1 MSTDTHSPNSATT
14 HFGNEEVPVAE
25 KAQRVGAVF
34 RSVAEQYDM
43 MNDIM
48 SLGSHR
54 LIKRFALQLAALRR
68 GQTVL
73 DLAGGSGDMS
83 ALMASE
89 VGSEGMV
96 VLADI
101 NAEMLQQ
108 GRDRLINRGLTVR
121 GIVSGT
127 VSGNV
132 DDVGDVG
139 KTRDDNAPLHVIQA
153 DGEQLPFPDNS
164 FDRVCIAYGLRNFTD
179 KAAALAA
186 ITAVLKPGGRVVI
199 LEFSKPQH
207 SLVETVFSGWSS
219 LWPTAGRLVAGDSDS
234 YRYLVES
241 IRHHPDQET
250 LLQMMADAGLQ
261 DCRCHNVMGG
271 INAIHIGFKP

>member
-1 MSTDTHSPNSATT
+1 MSAHTPDRATT
-14 HFGNEEVPVAE
+14 HFGDEQVPVAE
-25 KAQRVGAVF
+25 KVQRVGAVF
-34 RSVAEQYDM
+34 RSVAGQYDM

-54 LIKRFALQLAALRR
+54 LIKRFTLQLAALRR

-73 DLAGGSGDMS
+73 DLAGGSGDLS
-83 ALMASE
+83 ALMASA
-89 VGSEGMV
+89 VGNEGMV

-101 NAEMLQQ
+101 NAEMLQR

-121 GIVSGT
+121 GITGDSA
-127 VSGNV
+127 GNT
-132 DDVGDVG
+132 
-139 KTRDDNAPLHVIQA
+139 KDDNAPLHVVQA

-207 SLVETVFSGWSS
+207 PIVETAFNSWSR

-241 IRHHPDQET
+241 IRHHPDQQA
-250 LLQMMADAGLQ
+250 LLHMMTDAGLQ

-271 INAIHIGFKP
+271 INAIHLGFKP